1 MNFADEALDAG
12 YPEER
17 YVPNNGA
24 RRYIEEAPQ
33 PARYTIETSDDGAH
47 WTVLETVEREGANAY
62 FEFADGIAARRVR
75 VVGQAMP

>member
-1 MNFADEALDAG
+1 
-12 YPEER
+12 
-17 YVPNNGA
+17 
-24 RRYIEEAPQ
+24 EEAPQ

-75 VVGQAMP
+75 VVGQAMPYGQPMRISGLRVFGLGHGEPPTPAQ